1 MIENWHDECQQLD
14 VSIEDGRLVLSQ
26 NTANPGTS
34 FEEQLGGLNRK
45 WSEMVT
51 NVENRK
57 SEAEMIAKNWWD
69 FSKSKLRMVKWMEKK
84 ELDLRQEAVNEGGL
98 ENAVDMEKKLKVS
111 CKYFVSC
118 FALILVLNFK

>member
-1 MIENWHDECQQLD
+1 MIESWHDECQQLD

-26 NTANPGTS
+26 NAANPGTS

-51 NVENRK
+51 NVENKK

-84 ELDLRQEAVNEGGL
+84 DGFQCHFQE
-98 ENAVDMEKKLKVS
+98 
-111 CKYFVSC
+111 
-118 FALILVLNFK
+118 I